1 MVMSSEQPSTV
12 TSSDE
17 AVNSEVAPEETPVTS
32 EEVIVPLETGTD
44 GTELFV
50 KQNLQTL
57 EIFHNDKKW
66 VFTYKDLSWAEKYKC
81 VDAAQIWKDGEFSF
95 SLASYY
101 VAALVAMIVDSPVRP
116 FTDTTLGQLDA
127 SVVAQLITIAPTPA
141 DPEIPAAAK
150 KALGQGETG

>member
-1 MVMSSEQPSTV
+1 MVMSSGQF
-12 TSSDE
+12 SSDE
-17 AVNSEVAPEETPVTS
+17 TVISSDETVNSEVAPEEAPV
-32 EEVIVPLETGTD
+32 VPLETGTD

-50 KQNLQTL
+50 KQNLQSL

-81 VDAAQIWKDGEFSF
+81 VDAAQVWKEGEFSF
-95 SLASYY
+95 SLAAYY
-101 VAALVAMIVDSPVRP
+101 VAALIAMVVDSPVKP
-116 FTDTTLGQLDA
+116 FTATTLGQLDS

>member
-12 TSSDE
+12 ISSE
-17 AVNSEVAPEETPVTS
+17 ESVNSEVAPEEEPVA
-32 EEVIVPLETGTD
+32 PLETGFD

-50 KQNLQTL
+50 KDNLKTL

-66 VFTYKDLSWAEKYKC
+66 VFTYKELSWAEKYKC
-81 VDAAQIWKDGEFSF
+81 VDAAQIWKEGEFSF

-101 VAALVAMIVDSPVRP
+101 IAALVAMIVDSPIKP
-116 FTDTTLGQLDA
+116 FTDTIIGKLDA
-127 SVVAQLITIAPTPA
+127 AVVAQLVKVVPTPA

-150 KALGQGETG
+150 KALGLVETG

>member
-1 MVMSSEQPSTV
+1 VISSEET
-12 TSSDE
+12 TS
-17 AVNSEVAPEETPVTS
+17 SEVAPENVAPKEEPVA
-32 EEVIVPLETGTD
+32 PLATGTD

-50 KQNLQTL
+50 QQNVKTL

-81 VDAAQIWKDGEFSF
+81 VDAAQIWKDGEFTF

-101 VAALVAMIVDSPVRP
+101 MTALVAMIVDSPVKP
-116 FTDTTLGQLDA
+116 FTDTVIGKLDTA
-127 SVVAQLITIAPTPA
+127 VVAQLVTVVPTPA

-150 KALGQGETG
+150 KALGQVETG

>member
-1 MVMSSEQPSTV
+1 MVTSSEQPSTV
-12 TSSDE
+12 PSSE
-17 AVNSEVAPEETPVTS
+17 ESVNSEVAPEEAPVA
-32 EEVIVPLETGTD
+32 PLVSGTD
-44 GTELFV
+44 GNELFV

-66 VFTYKDLSWAEKYKC
+66 IFTYKELSWAEKYKC
-81 VDAAQIWKDGEFSF
+81 VDAAQIWKEGEFSF

-116 FTDTTLGQLDA
+116 FTATTLGKLDA
-127 SVVAQLITIAPTPA
+127 SVVAQLVAIAPTPA

-150 KALGQGETG
+150 KALGQVETG

>member
-12 TSSDE
+12 TSSE
-17 AVNSEVAPEETPVTS
+17 AVVNSEVAPEEP
-32 EEVIVPLETGTD
+32 EEVIQPLATGID
-44 GTELFV
+44 GNELFV
-50 KQNLQTL
+50 AQNLKTV

-81 VDAAQIWKDGEFSF
+81 VDAAQIWKEGEFSF

-101 VAALVAMIVDSPVRP
+101 VTALVAMIVDSPVKP
-116 FTDTTLGQLDA
+116 FTPPTLGQLDA
-127 SVVAQLITIAPTPA
+127 AVVAQLVAIAPTPA
-141 DPEIPAAAK
+141 APEIPAAVK

>member
-1 MVMSSEQPSTV
+1 MVTSSEQPSIV
-12 TSSDE
+12 PSSE
-17 AVNSEVAPEETPVTS
+17 ESVSSEVAPEEAPVIS
-32 EEVIVPLETGTD
+32 EEAELPLQAGID

-50 KQNLQTL
+50 KQNLKTL

-81 VDAAQIWKDGEFSF
+81 VDAAQVWKEGEFSF

-101 VAALVAMIVDSPVRP
+101 IATLVAMIVDAPVKP
-116 FTDTTLGQLDA
+116 FTDTIIGKLDSA
-127 SVVAQLITIAPTPA
+127 VVAQLVKVVPTPA

-150 KALGQGETG
+150 KALGQGGTG